1 MDTFFC
7 KPSADALKAAVP
19 ASDCFE
25 LFAICGE
32 NGRKKRELLDIL
44 CTEARAR
51 RFPTVRMLDAHNAD
65 RTVAVCLPLQRKM
78 AADGDYFSE
87 YLRKNEDRIIFSLH
101 TDSFTAS
108 SCAACRADF
117 EALQSEAAQCRAR
130 AETLLRAAAR
140 KKQAQAS
147 LLLPHCD
154 KSRLMH
160 AVLRLSEAY
169 LPPKPHK
176 KTEGKI
182 VFYRT
187 LGALGA
193 WGVETV
199 YVPFAAPSCTRILL
213 CDAFGCFAPALLD
226 GFAAA
231 CTACGY
237 SVRVY
242 RCALRGV
249 TEHIHVPSLSL
260 ELCTENTAHPFP
272 FPVQKIFF
280 AEPFLKKSAEKIPH
294 TALLRYERAA
304 ETLLEEAAF
313 SFYEAAEA
321 EHAAETLLDVYTDE
335 TRFALAKNL
344 LCNQIFTDSAK

>member
-32 NGRKKRELLDIL
+32 NGRKKRDLLDTL
-44 CTEARAR
+44 CTEARTR
-51 RFPTVRMLDAHNAD
+51 RFPTVRVLDAHNAD

-78 AADGDYFSE
+78 AADGTYFSE
-87 YLRKNEDRIIFSLH
+87 YLQKNADRIIFSLH
-101 TDSFTAS
+101 TDSFTDD
-108 SCAACRADF
+108 SCAACRADC
-117 EALQSEAAQCRAR
+117 EALQSEATQCRAR

-140 KKQAQAS
+140 KKQAQAN

-154 KSRLMH
+154 KLRLMH

-169 LPPKPHK
+169 LPPKPHT

-182 VFYRT
+182 VFHRA
-187 LGALGA
+187 LGALDA

-199 YVPFAAPSCTRILL
+199 YTPFAAPSCTRILL
-213 CDAFGCFAPALLD
+213 CDPFGCFAPALLD

-231 CTACGY
+231 CTVCGY

-249 TEHIHVPSLSL
+249 TEYIHVPSLSL
-260 ELCTENTAHPFP
+260 ALCTENTAHPFP
-272 FPVQKIFF
+272 FPAQKIFF
-280 AEPFLKKSAEKIPH
+280 PESFLKKSAEEIQR
-294 TALLRYERAA
+294 TVLFRYERAV

-321 EHAAETLLDVYTDE
+321 ERAAETLLDACTDD
-335 TRFALAKNL
+335 TRFSLAKSL
-344 LCNQIFTDSAK
+344 LCNRFFTDLAK